1 MCQPTTPGP
10 GSELGQG
17 SVEQDNVQSYACAG
31 IDGHEGGDQEREAQM
46 PAKVGY
52 LASDTFDPNGMA
64 PFWRELSGVHVD
76 MTIGDVGFVMLSPRE
91 DGLTIGL
98 QQVPEAKSGKNR
110 MPLDL
115 VVADLDAATTEVE
128 QLGGRW
134 LAPGTTRELEGFR
147 WRCVAD
153 PPEGNEFDLDVVPA
167 GS

>member
-1 MCQPTTPGP
+1 MSKVTLAPALLVMKAATRRGRLRCLRRWDTSRVT
-10 GSELGQG
+10 GS
-17 SVEQDNVQSYACAG
+17 
-31 IDGHEGGDQEREAQM
+31 
-46 PAKVGY
+46 
-52 LASDTFDPNGMA
+52 TPNGMA
-64 PFWRELSGVHVD
+64 PFWRELPGVHVD
-76 MTIGDVGFVMLSPRE
+76 TTTGNGEFVILSPTE